1 MFNSKKPDAG
11 FPSTLP
17 PIEADKSAAGTAA
30 SRNFTTYANAAETN
44 YSIINERLTMR
55 GDLESEADI
64 LVKGNVHG
72 NIKCKMLIIDT
83 DALVE
88 GGIVADEV
96 VIRGRAKGIIKA
108 KRVRFEKTA
117 QVDSEIF
124 QDSFSAEEGARI
136 RGALRFTEDLTTA
149 AIATEQQQAEA
160 ADKAAANSS
169 LYQMLDAA
177 RTSAPALRPVQGL

>member
-1 MFNSKKPDAG
+1 MFNAKKPEAG
-11 FPSTLP
+11 FTPN
-17 PIEADKSAAGTAA
+17 PILEAEKPAAAA
-30 SRNFTTYANAAETN
+30 PRNFTTYATAAEAN

-88 GGIVADEV
+88 GGITAEEV
-96 VIRGRAKGIIKA
+96 VIRGRTKGIIRA
-108 KRVRFEKTA
+108 KRVRFEKSA

-124 QDSFSAEEGARI
+124 HDSFSAEEGARI
-136 RGALRFTEDLTTA
+136 RGALRFTEDLSGVV
-149 AIATEQQQAEA
+149 EQQQAQA
-160 ADKAAANSS
+160 ADKASNTP

-177 RTSAPALRPVQGL
+177 RTSAPAARPTAGA

>member
-1 MFNSKKPDAG
+1 MFTSKKPEPG
-11 FPSTLP
+11 FSSMSAL
-17 PIEADKSAAGTAA
+17 ELDKLAPAQAAA
-30 SRNFTTYANAAETN
+30 SRNFTTYANATETA

-64 LVKGNVHG
+64 LVKGTVHG

-88 GGIVADEV
+88 GGITADEV
-96 VIRGRAKGIIKA
+96 VIRGRTKGIIRA

-124 QDSFSAEEGARI
+124 HDSFAAEEGARI
-136 RGALRFTEDLTTA
+136 RGALRFTEDLA
-149 AIATEQQQAEA
+149 APVAEVSAVSA
-160 ADKAAANSS
+160 AEKAAGTQ
-169 LYQMLDAA
+169 LFQMLDAA
-177 RTSAPALRPVQGL
+177 RTTPPALRPTAGM

>member
-1 MFNSKKPDAG
+1 MFNAKKPESGLSLSSNPSVETEKPAG
-11 FPSTLP
+11 
-17 PIEADKSAAGTAA
+17 
-30 SRNFTTYANAAETN
+30 SRNFTTYASAAEAN

-136 RGALRFTEDLTTA
+136 RGALRFTEDLAGAEIA
-149 AIATEQQQAEA
+149 AEQKQVQAA
-160 ADKAAANSS
+160 DKTADKAAGSQ

-177 RTSAPALRPVQGL
+177 RTSTPAARPVQAV